1 MDTRRVAG
9 SRESFGPAAE
19 LGTETVPLSLVE
31 LAEVRAIVTLRGSQG
46 FSALM
51 SNFAVIGIL
60 AVIAIL
66 AIATSAGWSIL
77 DAY

>member
-9 SRESFGPAAE
+9 TRESFGPAAE
-19 LGTETVPLSLVE
+19 VGTDTGSVQLIE
-31 LAEVRAIVTLRGSQG
+31 LAYARYVVASRRHRDLGAMLSM
-46 FSALM
+46 L
-51 SNFAVIGIL
+51 AVIGIL
-60 AVIAIL
+60 SVIAIL